1 MIYADG
7 NLFLLQTRHTS
18 YLFRKTGSGHLEH
31 IHFGKSI
38 ISEKAYERALESG
51 NLEEAFKL
59 GKDGLLSITNA
70 IGPSHK
76 FGGGNMNNYSAEHP
90 EVFLEMLGLEMSS
103 FGKGDIREPLIE
115 LTYAD
120 GNTTSDFLYDSFR
133 VIDGRQALETLPS
146 SYDDSGAMAVSG
158 SESSAST
165 DKTQELIVTLKDS
178 GYGTRLEL
186 IYTVFADSD
195 VITRS
200 ATLYNDSD
208 ADVRVERLLS
218 TQIDFDTPAL
228 KLTSFHGRWADE
240 MGMHTSVCTG
250 GKVVCE
256 ELAAGESGSRSNPFV
271 IVSDVD
277 AGEDHGECIGFNLVY
292 SGNHYEALSSNS
304 KNMSRF
310 VAGIQPVG
318 FNWLLTP
325 GSKFEAP
332 EAVMA
337 FSDEGYRG
345 MSIRMQDFVRKH
357 IVRGAWRDKERP
369 ILINSWEA
377 AYFNFTQ
384 NSLLSLAKE
393 AKKCGIELFVMDDGW
408 FGQRDDDKRS
418 LGDWYE
424 NKKKLP
430 GGIKELADKINKLG
444 MMFGIWVEPEMVNED
459 SDLYRAHPD
468 WAVTVPGKP
477 HSTGRNQMNLDLSRT
492 EVQDYVIDAM
502 KKVFS
507 AGNVAYVKWDMNRI
521 FSDRFSKGISAD
533 RQGEFQHRYYLGLYR
548 IMKELTE
555 SFPEILFEG
564 CSAGGNRF
572 DLGILSYFP
581 QIWGSDDTDAF
592 CRLDIQRGY
601 SYGYPASTVGAHVSA
616 TPNHQ
621 TLNSLPLETRF
632 EVACPGCFGYELNL
646 CEMSDSDKKVIS
658 DQVEFYK
665 KWRKVFQFG
674 DYYRLPDYGYMIVS
688 KDKSQAVAFAVEKG
702 SRPNNDYR
710 KIKCVGLDADE
721 IYNITNRVVP
731 LRLKDFGSLV
741 NAVAPVHVKQDG
753 IIHNVMDKMV
763 PMNGEE
769 QKACATGASLISHGF
784 ALNPSFAGTGY
795 DQDIRIMRTGDSRLY
810 TFEGSTLKA

>member
-7 NLFLLQTRHTS
+7 NLFLLQTAHTS
-18 YLFRKTGSGHLEH
+18 YLFRKNKSGHLEH
-31 IHFGKSI
+31 LHFGSSL
-38 ISEKAYERALESG
+38 ISKAAYEKGVASG
-51 NLEEAFKL
+51 ISLDAFKD
-59 GKDGLLSITNA
+59 GKDGLEKIATA
-70 IGPSHK
+70 IGPKHF
-76 FGGGNMNNYSAEHP
+76 FGGGNMNIYSAEHSD
-90 EVFLEMLGLEMSS
+90 VFLEMLGLEMSS
-103 FGKGDIREPLIE
+103 FGKGDIREPFVE

-120 GNTTSDFLYDSFR
+120 GNSTVDFLYYGHK
-133 VIDGRQALETLPS
+133 VVDGKNALETLPS
-146 SYDDSGAMAVSG
+146 SYDECLDAAS
-158 SESSAST
+158 SENADGCKK
-165 DKTQELIVTLKDS
+165 DKTQQLIVTLKDAN
-178 GYGTRLEL
+178 YGTRLDL

-200 ATLYNDSD
+200 ATIYNDSD
-208 ADVRVERLLS
+208 KDVRIERLLS

-228 KLTSFHGRWADE
+228 KMTSFHGRWADE
-240 MGMHTSVCTG
+240 MGMHESLCTG

-271 IVSDVD
+271 IVSDVET
-277 AGEDHGECIGFNLVY
+277 GEDHGECFGFNLVY
-292 SGNHYEALSSNS
+292 SGNHYEALSSNG

-310 VAGIQPVG
+310 ACGIQPVG

-337 FSDEGYRG
+337 YSPGGYRG
-345 MSIRMQDFVRKH
+345 MSIRMHDFVRKH
-357 IVRGAWRDKERP
+357 IVRGSWRDKERP

-408 FGQRDDDKRS
+408 FGQRNADNSS

-430 GGIKELADKINKLG
+430 GGIKELADKVNALG
-444 MMFGIWVEPEMVNED
+444 MMFGLWVEPEMVNED

-468 WAVTVPGKP
+468 WAVTVPGVP
-477 HSTGRNQMNLDLSRT
+477 HSTGRNQMNLDLSRLD
-492 EVQDYVIDAM
+492 VQDYIIDSM

-521 FSDRFSKGISAD
+521 FSDRFSKELPAD
-533 RQGEFQHRYYLGLYR
+533 RQGEFQHRYYIGLYR

-616 TPNHQ
+616 IPNHQ
-621 TLNSLPLETRF
+621 TLNRLPLETRF
-632 EVACPGCFGYELNL
+632 EIACPGCFGYELNL
-646 CEMSDSDKKVIS
+646 CEMSDADKKVIT

-665 KWRKVFQFG
+665 KWRKLFQFG

-688 KDKSQAVAFAVEKG
+688 KDKTQAVAFAVEKG

-710 KIKCVGLDADE
+710 KIKCVGLSEDKV
-721 IYNITNRVVP
+721 YNVVNRVVP
-731 LRLKDFGSLV
+731 LRLKEFGSLV

-763 PMNGEE
+763 HMNGEE
-769 QKACATGASLISHGF
+769 QKDCATGASLNSHGL
-784 ALNPSFAGTGY
+784 ALNASFAGTGY
-795 DQDIRIMRTGDSRLY
+795 NQDVRIMRTGDSRLY
-810 TFEGSTLKA
+810 TFEEV